1 MRPHKHTRYMFD
13 DNCARITCCPQ
24 TTQVSREVERTRLEA
39 VELRE
44 DRARVESE
52 LKDIARENRMLQ
64 DRLSD
69 GNLRSRVRER
79 DR

>member
-1 MRPHKHTRYMFD
+1 MLIFCPH
-13 DNCARITCCPQ
+13 
-24 TTQVSREVERTRLEA
+24 TTQASREVERARLEA

-44 DRARVESE
+44 DRERLESE